1 MPNPP
6 RSNPKILRRAGE
18 LRHQPIPAE
27 QKLWAYLR
35 AVREDEVH
43 LRRQHAIGQ
52 YITDFCSPRRKL
64 IIELDGGQ
72 HIEQAGYDEERTG
85 YLELQGYK
93 VIRFWN
99 NEVMNDIEGVTR
111 ATLRVGRQINPF

>member
-1 MPNPP
+1 MANPP
-6 RSNPKILRRAGE
+6 RSNPKILHRAGE
-18 LRHQPIPAE
+18 LRHVPTPAE
-27 QKLWAYLR
+27 QKLWAHLR
-35 AVREDEVH
+35 TLREDGINF
-43 LRRQHAIGQ
+43 RRQHAIGQ

-93 VIRFWN
+93 VICFWN
-99 NEVMNDIEGVTR
+99 NEVMNDIVGVMR
-111 ATLRVGRQINPF
+111 AILSALGDK

>member
-43 LRRQHAIGQ
+43 FRRQHAIGQ

-99 NEVMNDIEGVTR
+99 NEVMNDIEGVMR
-111 ATLRVGRQINPF
+111 AILSALEDK